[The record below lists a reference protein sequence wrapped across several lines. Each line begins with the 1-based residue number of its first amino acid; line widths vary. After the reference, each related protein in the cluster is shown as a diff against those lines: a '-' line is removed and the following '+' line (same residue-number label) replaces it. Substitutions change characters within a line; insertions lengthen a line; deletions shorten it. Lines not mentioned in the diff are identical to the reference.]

1 MSEQGFQNS
10 AAGTTAL
17 AERYEIHFP
26 EGRDHE
32 QDQEWCEVTIDGARR
47 RIRFHDYAEIF
58 ALPGLYEQIFYEEL
72 ECDSPRTVA
81 DLLCGH
87 LEATGGDC
95 SELDVFDV
103 GAGNGMVAEQL
114 QSLGARSIVGADII
128 EAAAEAAE
136 RDRPGAYDDYF
147 VVDLTD
153 MPADVSAELEA
164 RRFSCLVTVAALG
177 FGDIPPDAFAA
188 AYNLIEPGGTI
199 AFTIKEDFIADG
211 DESGFSRLVHRA
223 LEDGTMELCARRRY
237 RHRLSVSGEP
247 LHYAAMIGEKRG
259 DLPVA

>member
-1 MSEQGFQNS
+1 MSEHGIRDFH
-10 AAGTTAL
+10 AGAGAL
-17 AERYEIHFP
+17 AERYEIRFP
-26 EGRDHE
+26 KGRDHD
-32 QDQEWCEVTIDGARR
+32 QDQEWCEVEIDGETR
-47 RIRFHDYAEIF
+47 RIRFHDYSEIF

-81 DLLCGH
+81 DLLSGH
-87 LEATGGDC
+87 LEARGEDP
-95 SELDVFDV
+95 SQLDVFDV

-114 QSLGARSIVGADII
+114 QSLGARSIVGIDII

-147 VVDLTD
+147 VVDLTN
-153 MPADVSAELEA
+153 MPAAVSAELEA
-164 RRFSCLVTVAALG
+164 RRFGCLTTVAALG

-188 AYNLIEPGGTI
+188 AYNLIELGGTI

-211 DESGFSRLVHRA
+211 DESGFSRLVHRG
-223 LEDGTMELCARRRY
+223 LEDGKMELCAERRY

-247 LHYAAMIGEKRG
+247 LYYRAMICEKLG
-259 DLPVA
+259 DLPLA